1 MEKIAEQLV
10 LLLKDKRFKIAAA
23 ESCTGGLFC
32 KLLTDVPGCSAVLD
46 MSAVTYANEVK
57 TALLGVSETILET
70 EGAVSA
76 VCAASMVRGILRLSG
91 ADIGVAITG
100 IAGPDGGSEQ
110 KPVGTVFIAVG
121 NSGKCRVKK
130 HQFNGANSREQI
142 RTASALAAFEM
153 AVKFVNTL

>member
-10 LLLKDKRFKIAAA
+10 SLLIEKNLKISAA

-46 MSAVTYANEVK
+46 MSAVTYANEAK
-57 TALLGVSETILET
+57 TALLGVSEYILKT
-70 EGAVSA
+70 EGAVSND
-76 VCAASMVRGILRLSG
+76 CATAMVRGILRLSG

-100 IAGPDGGSEQ
+100 IAGPDGGSTD

-121 NSGKCRVKK
+121 TRGRYWVKK
-130 HQFNGANSREQI
+130 HQFGSGKSREDI
-142 RTASALAAFEM
+142 RNESALAALEM
-153 AVKFVNTL
+153 AVKFVNSL